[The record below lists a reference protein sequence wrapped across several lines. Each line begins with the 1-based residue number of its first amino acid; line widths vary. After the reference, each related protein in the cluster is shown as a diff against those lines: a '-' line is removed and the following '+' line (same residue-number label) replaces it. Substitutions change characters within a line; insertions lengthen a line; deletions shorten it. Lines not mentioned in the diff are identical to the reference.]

1 MRIQPFQ
8 TIADGDILYA
18 VSTAEIEEGL
28 DPVTLAVVASEVAW
42 DAVLA
47 SVPDTGEAR

>member
-1 MRIQPFQ
+1 MSRAIQPFHAL
-8 TIADGDILYA
+8 TDGDILYA
-18 VSTAEIEEGL
+18 VTTGEIVNDAL

-47 SVPDTGEAR
+47 SVPE

>member
-1 MRIQPFQ
+1 MNVEACLSIV
-8 TIADGDILYA
+8 ADGDILYA
-18 VSTAEIEEGL
+18 VSTAGIADGL

-47 SVPDTGEAR
+47 SVPPSR